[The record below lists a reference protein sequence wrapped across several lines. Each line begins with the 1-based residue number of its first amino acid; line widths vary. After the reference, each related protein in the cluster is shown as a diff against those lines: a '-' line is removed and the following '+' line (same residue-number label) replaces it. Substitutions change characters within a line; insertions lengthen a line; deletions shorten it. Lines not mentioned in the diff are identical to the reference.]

1 MFADLKEKAA
11 GFDRKRFYTAAATV
25 LIAGAAGHF
34 MQRTDQAPSPNAPT
48 LARSV
53 PASASVVGAAST
65 PTRSVPDGLAEVAA
79 SEMPAPAVTEEP
91 FLAEVADDLAPVEM
105 PTVVAQAPETK
116 PLAPEPTGEDVTRG
130 SATPIF
136 DFDENPGPEKTAETG
151 IAELEPAP
159 TPEPEPEASAPNLF
173 AALGDAAE
181 PTTNITLEP
190 IVEPTHEPEAA
201 PALVPE
207 VSCEISFNAEPQA
220 GAMVALTF
228 EAPCHSG
235 EDVGFEHGDLR
246 FSEQLGPDGSLM
258 ILVPVMTETVVFTAR
273 LDDGQNAA
281 VETRVS
287 DFASFE
293 RIAVVW
299 KGATGLQLHAL
310 ENGATYGEPG
320 HVWAEQPGA
329 TEMATQ
335 GAGGFVSVL
344 GSSADGYA
352 ADVYTYPAGL
362 VVGDT
367 GPDISIEAQ
376 VMENTCGTRIA
387 GTILRSNAVGAPNVE
402 KLSMAVPGCDAVGE
416 YLVLKNLPQELKLAG
431 N

>member
-1 MFADLKEKAA
+1 M
-11 GFDRKRFYTAAATV
+11 
-25 LIAGAAGHF
+25 
-34 MQRTDQAPSPNAPT
+34 
-48 LARSV
+48 
-53 PASASVVGAAST
+53 
-65 PTRSVPDGLAEVAA
+65 
-79 SEMPAPAVTEEP
+79 
-91 FLAEVADDLAPVEM
+91 
-105 PTVVAQAPETK
+105 AQAPEAE
-116 PLAPEPTGEDVTRG
+116 PLAPEPTGEDVTRS

-136 DFDENPGPEKTAETG
+136 DFEESPALEAIAETG
-151 IAELEPAP
+151 IAALEPAP
-159 TPEPEPEASAPNLF
+159 EPEPEPEASAPILF
-173 AALGDAAE
+173 AALDDAAE
-181 PTTNITLEP
+181 PSAEP
-190 IVEPTHEPEAA
+190 TVEPTVEPKAAPVLMPEA
-201 PALVPE
+201 
-207 VSCEISFNAEPQA
+207 SCEISFNAEPRPA
-220 GAMVALTF
+220 AMVALTF

-246 FSEQLGPDGSLM
+246 FSELLGPDGSLM
-258 ILVPVMTETVVFTAR
+258 ILVPVMTETAVFTAR
-273 LDDGQNAA
+273 LDDGQMAS
-281 VETRVS
+281 VETRVT

-320 HVWAEQPGA
+320 HVWAEQPGE

-362 VVGDT
+362 MVGEM

-387 GTILRSNAVGAPNVE
+387 GTILRSNAIGAPNVE
-402 KLSMAVPGCDAVGE
+402 NLSMAVPDCDAVGE
-416 YLVLKNLPQELKLAG
+416 YLVLKNLPQELKLAR

>member
-1 MFADLKEKAA
+1 MFADLKEKVAE
-11 GFDRKRFYTAAATV
+11 FDRKRLYTAAATV

-34 MQRTDQAPSPNAPT
+34 MQRSDQAPSPDAPT

-53 PASASVVGAAST
+53 PASASVVGAASM
-65 PTRSVPDGLAEVAA
+65 PARNAPEIVAA
-79 SEMPAPAVTEEP
+79 VETPEPDEKEEP
-91 FLAEVADDLAPVEM
+91 LFSEAVDDFAPVES
-105 PTVVAQAPETK
+105 PSVVAQAPDVQ
-116 PLAPEPTGEDVTRG
+116 PLALEQLGEDVTRG

-136 DFDENPGPEKTAETG
+136 DFDEDPAPSKTAET
-151 IAELEPAP
+151 ANAALEPEP
-159 TPEPEPEASAPNLF
+159 GPEPEASAPILF
-173 AALGDAAE
+173 AALDDTAE
-181 PTTNITLEP
+181 PGAEATFESKTAPVP
-190 IVEPTHEPEAA
+190 IPEA
-201 PALVPE
+201 
-207 VSCEISFNAEPQA
+207 SCDISFNAEPQPA
-220 GAMVALTF
+220 AMVALTF

-235 EDVGFEHGDLR
+235 DDVGFEHGDLR

-258 ILVPVMTETVVFTAR
+258 VLVPAMTETAVFTAR
-273 LDDGQNAA
+273 LDDGQKASI
-281 VETRVS
+281 ETRVS

-293 RIAVVW
+293 RFAVVW

-335 GAGGFVSVL
+335 GTGGFVSVL

-362 VVGDT
+362 MVGEM

-387 GTILRSNAVGAPNVE
+387 GTILRSNAIGAPNVE
-402 KLSMAVPGCDAVGE
+402 NLSMAVPDCDAVGE
-416 YLVLKNLPQELKLAG
+416 YLVLKNLPQELKLAR